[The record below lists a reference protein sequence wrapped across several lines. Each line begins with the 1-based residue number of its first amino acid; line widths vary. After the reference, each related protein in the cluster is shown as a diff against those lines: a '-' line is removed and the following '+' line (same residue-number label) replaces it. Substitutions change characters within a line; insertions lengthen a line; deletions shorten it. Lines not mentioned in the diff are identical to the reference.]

1 MQEGF
6 SSSFYFFFLS
16 VETGCIHKER
26 AAEEV
31 RPMSFHTSRWIRTN
45 KYFFF
50 FLFLFSSFHLESIE
64 TLHILLLCTAWI
76 PSTTHFSPTFSTWLS
91 HIAAILRCTDSLFL
105 LLLVFWFFVSIM
117 WCTNRLK
124 RSDVFLSKY
133 IVNVLF
139 GLKQRCQF
147 KLRIDDVLWSVLTL
161 YSLPCSLRDLPLLGY
176 TIWGTDR

>member
-1 MQEGF
+1 M
-6 SSSFYFFFLS
+6 Y
-16 VETGCIHKER
+16 IHKER

-50 FLFLFSSFHLESIE
+50 LSFSFLVFSSRIYWNSPHSIALYCLDPLYHPFLSYIFNL
-64 TLHILLLCTAWI
+64 TIAYTAA
-76 PSTTHFSPTFSTWLS
+76 S
-91 HIAAILRCTDSLFL
+91 ILRCTDSPIL
-105 LLLVFWFFVSIM
+105 LVLVFWFFVSIM

-133 IVNVLF
+133 IANVLF